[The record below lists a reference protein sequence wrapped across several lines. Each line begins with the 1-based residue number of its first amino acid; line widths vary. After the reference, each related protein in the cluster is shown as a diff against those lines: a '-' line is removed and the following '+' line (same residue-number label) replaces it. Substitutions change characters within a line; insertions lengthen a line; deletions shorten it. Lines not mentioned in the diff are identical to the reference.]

1 MDEKAHQLGIKEIF
15 RTFLTDPFK
24 GLSSEEARAR
34 QARDG
39 FNEFEKTRHKTLTL
53 YVPSPVTK
61 RAAKPLPATAR
72 LTRIPTV
79 RPSRCWSRF

>member
-15 RTFLTDPFK
+15 RTFLADPFK

-39 FNEFEKTRHKTLTL
+39 FNEF
-53 YVPSPVTK
+53 
-61 RAAKPLPATAR
+61 
-72 LTRIPTV
+72 
-79 RPSRCWSRF
+79 